1 MLPDTFSGDLGTVF
15 SGKKMSDKES
25 VVKGNFFNYPN
36 IFDIYFDG
44 PIAGKIDGFLPAVLT
59 SCEVDHTGGAKF
71 ATYYDGQPTKTSMTL
86 EFLEIRI
93 LTQQNYKAI
102 AAIDEEGNPRGND
115 ERRNALSDGGGS
127 ILDTASR
134 TNSFGS
140 EELNNRAEGPPPTG

>member
-1 MLPDTFSGDLGTVF
+1 
-15 SGKKMSDKES
+15 
-25 VVKGNFFNYPN
+25 
-36 IFDIYFDG
+36 
-44 PIAGKIDGFLPAVLT
+44 
-59 SCEVDHTGGAKF
+59 
-71 ATYYDGQPTKTSMTL
+71 MTL

-140 EELNNRAEGPPPTG
+140 EELNNRAEGPPPSG

>member
-1 MLPDTFSGDLGTVF
+1 MTF
-15 SGKKMSDKES
+15 
-25 VVKGNFFNYPN
+25 
-36 IFDIYFDG
+36 
-44 PIAGKIDGFLPAVLT
+44 IAGKIDGFLLTVLT

-71 ATYYDGQPTKTSMTL
+71 ATYYDGQITKTSMTL

-93 LTQQNYKAI
+93 LTQQNYKTI
-102 AAIDEEGNPRGND
+102 SAIDEEGIEAND

-140 EELNNRAEGPPPTG
+140 EELNNRAEDLPPSG